1 MSYQLRRCR
10 SSSRCLHAADAD
22 SRLRLCLR
30 PSSVRRCRFVNL
42 SPAACRNLRRIILIS
57 LILGSVADAIGLE
70 STIDPSLTMS
80 NLDFSHIPLD
90 QLGQF
95 LEGPAL
101 DPPRGVEPNFQHPE
115 NQNGPALFVCIFGLV
130 VSTVVLLARF
140 CVRIFYLRKGHV
152 VDGKLRNPF
161 GALLLTCSPNI
172 AASHG
177 VLGLCMYTIHF
188 INV

>member
-1 MSYQLRRCR
+1 MRTQKRAKRTTVDTTSPKMQTNRAGP
-10 SSSRCLHAADAD
+10 SRNWPSWSRGMCEK
-22 SRLRLCLR
+22 SRLDMV
-30 PSSVRRCRFVNL
+30 S
-42 SPAACRNLRRIILIS
+42 
-57 LILGSVADAIGLE
+57 DE

-95 LEGPAL
+95 L
-101 DPPRGVEPNFQHPE
+101 D
-115 NQNGPALFVCIFGLV
+115 GPALFVCIFGLV

-161 GALLLTCSPNI
+161 GALLLT
-172 AASHG
+172 
-177 VLGLCMYTIHF
+177 
-188 INV
+188 